1 MIEPQ
6 VAFLF
11 LDAEHWRKIGQEEIT
26 RTFET
31 LNSVNTNLAK
41 NVIIFVGDGMSLPTL
56 TASRIYKAQYEG
68 RSQRKEVNGE
78 ETLLT
83 FEQFPHAAFSKVTA
97 FFLFFNYA
105 NFCSFIS
112 FWIFLKQTKQG
123 VFMLLVKFIS

>member
-97 FFLFFNYA
+97 IFLFLIMQTFVA
-105 NFCSFIS
+105 SFLS
-112 FWIFLKQTKQG
+112 EFF
-123 VFMLLVKFIS
+123 